1 MKIDWQAVGEMLQA
15 HCDGAG
21 IAETMGIHSDTLY
34 RRCKEDLGVSF
45 SEFAAAKKAE
55 GKNLLRMKQFET
67 AMGGDRS
74 MLIFLGKVLLGQKE
88 TAPDVTISSP
98 LFTGWKALQMLAEE
112 PREEEEELN
121 GMDFFKALSGRPG
134 EGGMDDDE

>member
-45 SEFAAAKKAE
+45 SEFAAAKKSE
-55 GKNLLRMKQFET
+55 GKNLLRMKQFEV
-67 AMGGDRS
+67 AMSGDRT
-74 MLIFLGKVLLGQKE
+74 MLIFLGKVMLGQKE
-88 TAPDVTISSP
+88 TAVNEIELSSP
-98 LFTGWKALQMLAEE
+98 GFTGLEFFRALAGEKAEVPA
-112 PREEEEELN
+112 
-121 GMDFFKALSGRPG
+121 D
-134 EGGMDDDE
+134 EGDDDL